1 MLYFVGSRE
10 LRMILLYT
18 LRYRILTVHNITLAC
33 YPFYEIF
40 YGMLAASTSLFGESS
55 AIEAET
61 GGL

>member
-1 MLYFVGSRE
+1 
-10 LRMILLYT
+10 MILLYT